1 MVVLNN
7 LDLATV
13 YYYKIVSANS
23 SVEPLL
29 SPRIPGDK
37 TPFNMN
43 VVLDLGVYSKDRF
56 IASRR
61 DVIPYV

>member
-13 YYYKIVSANS
+13 YYYKIVLTNL
-23 SVEPLL
+23 SVEPLF

-43 VVLDLGVYSKDRF
+43 VVLDLGVYGKDRF
-56 IASRR
+56 IISRR